1 MDTIIYLKMDKR
13 QRQELPVFHIN
24 LLRSGDCQTLILE
37 GMQILYVTIPWNIEK
52 RYACWPRELPG
63 WLLPFFGYSASI
75 ETIYDLNVEK
85 WLEEKGMRDEWEKL
99 WPYPAYREYH
109 RPEYAKAL
117 FSKGMEQ
124 FGQKQ
129 VHCFVLGYE
138 NYMPQILASF
148 FKRIRTLT
156 FIIAGE
162 CPVEL
167 VEYLEELA
175 WEEGLAA
182 KVQELSDKTG
192 YRILRLQ
199 CDTPALILDFTGEEK
214 VAPTGAVQSL
224 IWIDMDSLEAKKH
237 KILVKSG
244 ETVYFSMKEEWGR
257 LDTVDKNG
265 YNTLVN

>member
-13 QRQELPVFHIN
+13 QRQELPVFHMN
-24 LLRSGDCQTLILE
+24 LLRSSECQTLILE
-37 GMQILYVTIPWNIEK
+37 GMQILYVTIPWDIEK
-52 RYACWPRELPG
+52 RYACWPKELPG

-85 WLEEKGMRDEWEKL
+85 WLKEKGMRAEWEKL
-99 WPYPAYREYH
+99 WPYPVYREYH
-109 RPEYAKAL
+109 RAEYAKIL
-117 FSKGMEQ
+117 FKKGMEQ
-124 FGQKQ
+124 FGQEQ

-138 NYMPQILASF
+138 NYVPQILASF

-156 FIIAGE
+156 FIVAGE
-162 CPVEL
+162 CPMQL
-167 VEYLEELA
+167 TDYLEELA
-175 WEEGLAA
+175 WEEGVAA
-182 KVQELSDKTG
+182 NVQELSDKAG
-192 YRILRLQ
+192 YRKLRLQ
-199 CDTPALILDFTGEEK
+199 CDTPALVLDFTGEEK

-257 LDTVDKNG
+257 LDTVDKNR